1 MLRVLARTIAAGVVA
16 TTLFA
21 CGSASTD
28 PTPVTGAVTA
38 TADLAF
44 TPSFVTVTRQSGTT
58 QVTWTFES
66 VTHNVRWDA
75 QPSGAA
81 VEDISNTSGMAV
93 ARSFTIAGSYS
104 YHCGI
109 HPSMTGT
116 VVVQ

>member
-1 MLRVLARTIAAGVVA
+1 MLPVLARTIAAGVLASMLV
-16 TTLFA
+16 A

-28 PTPVTGAVTA
+28 PTPVAGAVAA

-44 TPSFVTVTRQSGTT
+44 TPSSITVTRQSGTT

-66 VTHNVRWDA
+66 VTHNVHWDT

-81 VEDISNTSGMAV
+81 VENIANTSGTAV
-93 ARSFTIAGSYS
+93 ARDFTVAGSYT

>member
-1 MLRVLARTIAAGVVA
+1 MLRVLARTIAAGA
-16 TTLFA
+16 FASTLFA

-38 TADLAF
+38 TADLTF
-44 TPSFVTVTRQSGTT
+44 TPSSVTVTRQSGTT

-66 VTHNVRWDA
+66 VTHNVHWDT
-75 QPSGAA
+75 QPSGGA
-81 VEDISNTSGMAV
+81 VENISNTSGMSV
-93 ARSFTIAGSYS
+93 ARDFTVAGTYT